1 MLHFQISMLNFILNF
16 YYLIIFSVATYGGS
30 NMGILRIVDPNSIYS
45 FCQNCNYSNT
55 SFPENT
61 YQNEYGFASGI
72 FM

>member
-1 MLHFQISMLNFILNF
+1 
-16 YYLIIFSVATYGGS
+16 
-30 NMGILRIVDPNSIYS
+30 MGILRIVDPNSIYS